1 MRGHVDVALDRE
13 SHLRRA
19 GRTHMAAG
27 HGVGIDAQHLD
38 RAIRHTI
45 SPGELGIAAVKRRH
59 GNEAGI
65 GAGVEDHPRLD
76 REQPCVGGDA
86 GAQRDAGG
94 MARVPR
100 RQFLERI
107 HHHLD
112 RPAGGT
118 RQVAAKER
126 VHQRSLAAKIAA
138 DRDGIEPDA
147 MLRHAD
153 GRRHMSARD
162 MKAFIGD
169 PHIDEPVRADRDEAG
184 MRLDIALMHRGN
196 GEVMFKDLMRRR
208 EGVRDIAMPHLEL
221 RDHVR
226 NRRIHTELAVASGR
240 RPRQDLD
247 CFRMDDGRRRPH
259 RVLGAEDSRQLRIL
273 DIHEFERGLRDL
285 DGIGR
290 DRRHFLA
297 DEARHAL
304 GEQWNILAHT
314 AIACIGHIAAGQ
326 HGMNAGERLGAPHI
340 DRDDAGA
347 GMRAA
352 QATAEEHACSS
363 TSPA

>member
-118 RQVAAKER
+118 RQVVAKER

-226 NRRIHTELAVASGR
+226 NRRIHTEFAVASGR
-240 RPRQDLD
+240 HPR
-247 CFRMDDGRRRPH
+247 
-259 RVLGAEDSRQLRIL
+259 
-273 DIHEFERGLRDL
+273 
-285 DGIGR
+285 
-290 DRRHFLA
+290 
-297 DEARHAL
+297 
-304 GEQWNILAHT
+304 
-314 AIACIGHIAAGQ
+314 
-326 HGMNAGERLGAPHI
+326 
-340 DRDDAGA
+340 
-347 GMRAA
+347 
-352 QATAEEHACSS
+352 
-363 TSPA
+363 